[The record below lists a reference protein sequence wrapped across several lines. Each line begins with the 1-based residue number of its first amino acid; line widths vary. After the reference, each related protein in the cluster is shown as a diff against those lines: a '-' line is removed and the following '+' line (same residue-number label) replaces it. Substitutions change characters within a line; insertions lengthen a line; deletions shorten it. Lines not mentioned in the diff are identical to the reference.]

1 MPNSAE
7 PFRPASRTPPAVE
20 PHAPVVYDCPDGSG
34 PTELP
39 PPSPVQLSPL
49 TPIDFQAERQA
60 DAAIDSIPVVCA
72 LDDGYAMPMATMVCS
87 LLDHLNPQCKLQ
99 LYVID
104 GGIQPGSKA
113 KILASVNADRC
124 TITWLQPDRA
134 MLDRMS
140 QFKTSGHLS
149 LSTYYRLFLP
159 ELLPIALEKV
169 IYLDCD
175 LIVLA
180 DLLPLWQLDIAPYY
194 LLAAQDSGIIQVGS
208 DSGLLNYQA
217 LGIPAEGK
225 YFNAGVLVLN
235 LARWRA
241 VHMGWQIIEYMEKNP
256 EFIRLHDQ
264 DALNA
269 TLFDKWGEL
278 DPRWNQTPHL
288 YRNFRSWQD
297 SPFSEAVYS
306 RTLSEP
312 YIVHFASSAKPWN
325 RYTHRNHRQFYGYLD
340 QTAWAGWRFPL
351 WKDLWQRAGRAIN
364 KLRLIVGSK

>member
-7 PFRPASRTPPAVE
+7 PLRPNHRTPSIGE
-20 PHAPVVYDCPDGSG
+20 RH
-34 PTELP
+34 T
-39 PPSPVQLSPL
+39 PSH
-49 TPIDFQAERQA
+49 QAARQA
-60 DAAIDSIPVVCA
+60 DTALDSIPVVCA

-104 GGIQPGSKA
+104 GGIQPDSKA
-113 KILASVNADRC
+113 KILASVDGDRC

-134 MLDRMS
+134 MLERMS

-159 ELLPIALEKV
+159 ELLPIGLEKV

-180 DLLPLWQLDIAPYY
+180 DLQPLWQLDIAPYY
-194 LLAAQDSGIIQVGS
+194 LLAAQDAGIIQVGS

-235 LARWRA
+235 LVRWRA
-241 VHMGWQIIEYMEKNP
+241 VQMGWQIIEYMEKNP

-306 RTLSEP
+306 RTLASP

-325 RYTHRNHRQFYGYLD
+325 RYTHRHHRQFYGYLD
-340 QTAWAGWRFPL
+340 QTAWRGWRFPL

-364 KLRLIVGSK
+364 KLRRMVGSN